1 MADNTNQLNSTQG
14 HETEKIDVQ
23 GCKALLQK
31 FKNDI
36 LDAGLDY
43 VLARVETLVSNLST
57 TVETNRIKI
66 LGSVESLSP
75 TATYAQNS
83 LITVAKETFIS
94 TASIVGTPNH
104 IVTYNSENVTYNGE
118 IVTFGSNSLST
129 WVKIAG

>member
-1 MADNTNQLNSTQG
+1 MA
-14 HETEKIDVQ
+14 VQ
-23 GCKALLQK
+23 TDDKK
-31 FKNDI
+31 
-36 LDAGLDY
+36 LDGAGLGW
-43 VLARVETLVSNLST
+43 VWARVRTLVSNLST

-94 TASIVGTPNH
+94 TASIVGTPNY

-118 IVTFGSNSLST
+118 IVTYGSNSLST

>member
-1 MADNTNQLNSTQG
+1 MAVQTDDKKLNG
-14 HETEKIDVQ
+14 
-23 GCKALLQK
+23 
-31 FKNDI
+31 
-36 LDAGLDY
+36 AGLGW
-43 VLARVETLVSNLST
+43 VWARVRTLVSNLST

-75 TATYAQNS
+75 IATYAQNS

-118 IVTFGSNSLST
+118 IVTYGSNSLST